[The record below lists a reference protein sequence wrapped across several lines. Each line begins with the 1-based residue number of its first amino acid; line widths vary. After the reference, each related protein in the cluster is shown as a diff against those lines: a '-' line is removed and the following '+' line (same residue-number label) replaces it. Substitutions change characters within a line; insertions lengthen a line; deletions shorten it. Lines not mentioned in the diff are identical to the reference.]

1 MIRVATFN
9 VRHGLAE
16 GAEVPDPA
24 ATATVAAALGA
35 DVLALQELD
44 VDVDRSG
51 WTDQL
56 ALVRDAIPGAE
67 ARFARTVSV
76 GGGEYGI
83 GLVVRCTTSDLEDLE
98 LAGRGEPRRAIVARV
113 APAPG
118 PDGSARPPCTVAAT
132 HLQND
137 RRVARTQL
145 VDLLELLDDRPGPT
159 VLLGDLNLPPF
170 VVEGVCS
177 ELAWDAIATP
187 ATFPARSP
195 RVQIDWVLTRGF
207 ELVAVVVPDVR
218 VSDHRPVV
226 AELRPTGD
234 PRVPSSS

>member
-16 GAEVPDPA
+16 GGRVPDPS
-24 ATATVAAALGA
+24 ATTAVAAALGA

-44 VDVDRSG
+44 VHTTRSG
-51 WTDQL
+51 GTDQL
-56 ALVRDAIPGAE
+56 ALVRDAVPGSV
-67 ARFARTVSV
+67 ARFARTVEV
-76 GGGEYGI
+76 DGGDYGI
-83 GLVVRCTTSDLEDLE
+83 GLVVRGAVDDVEDVL
-98 LAGRGEPRRAIVARV
+98 LSGPGEPRRAIVARV
-113 APAPG
+113 EPVAV
-118 PDGSARPPCTVAAT
+118 DGVDRPPCTVAAT

-137 RRVARTQL
+137 RRVARSQL
-145 VDLLELLDDRPGPT
+145 VELLGRLDSRPGPT
-159 VLLGDLNLPPF
+159 VVLGDMNLPPF
-170 VVEGVCS
+170 VVDGVCS
-177 ELAWDAIATP
+177 ELGWDAVATP

-226 AELRPTGD
+226 AEIRPVG
-234 PRVPSSS
+234 PSRVPSSG